1 MKKLYS
7 AVVLLLCMSIA
18 GTVFGAEKKAEK
30 HKKKSSKA
38 VVAEVVVAEVVPATE
53 NKAVVPEPV
62 ATDTEAKAA
71 EEAVKTDQ
79 FADKPYLVVND
90 DFSNLPGAD
99 PSKPVYDLLSIKE
112 RQAKG
117 LPTALP
123 EIQPYQEGKVAYL
136 TFDDGPEGKNTPA
149 ILDILKNEGVKGT
162 FYVVGSHCYRY
173 PENLLRMFVEGH
185 AIGNHSYSHDYDVL
199 YPNVYGFLEEMYQTE
214 AACRAILGF
223 RPLII
228 RAPGGTWGNF
238 TSDYPYALKE
248 AGLVNHNWNVC
259 IDDAVG
265 GHPTAADFVEKVRQ
279 QTADGKSCAIVLMH
293 CSYGKEETVKALPE
307 IIHLLR
313 ERGYSFGVV
322 TPATPR
328 M

>member
-1 MKKLYS
+1 MRKLYS
-7 AVVLLLCMSIA
+7 AVALLLCMSIA
-18 GTVFGAEKKAEK
+18 SSVCGAEKKSSR
-30 HKKKSSKA
+30 HKKKASKP
-38 VVAEVVVAEVVPATE
+38 VVVEVISANE
-53 NKAVVPEPV
+53 DKDAVLVEPVPEN
-62 ATDTEAKAA
+62 EAKTSDT
-71 EEAVKTDQ
+71 AVKPDQ
-79 FADKPYLVVND
+79 FADKPYIVVNE

-99 PSKPVYDLLSIKE
+99 PSKPVYDLLSVKE

-123 EIQPYQEGKVAYL
+123 EIQPYRQSKMAYL

-149 ILDILKNEGVKGT
+149 ILDILKNEGVQGT

-199 YPNVYGFLEEMYQTE
+199 YPNVNGFLEEMYQTE

-238 TSDYPYALKE
+238 TNAYPPALKE
-248 AGLVNHNWNVC
+248 VGLVEHNWNVC

-265 GHPTAADFVEKVRQ
+265 GYPTAAEFVEKVRQ
-279 QTADGKSCAIVLMH
+279 QTADGKNTAIVLMH

-307 IIHLLR
+307 IIQLLR

>member
-1 MKKLYS
+1 MKKLSS
-7 AVVLLLCMSIA
+7 ALILLLCMA
-18 GTVFGAEKKAEK
+18 LTCVVFGAEKKTEK
-30 HKKKSSKA
+30 HKKKSFKA
-38 VVAEVVVAEVVPATE
+38 AVAEVVPAAE
-53 NKAVVPEPV
+53 DKAVVEESIAPES
-62 ATDTEAKAA
+62 EAKTNSV
-71 EEAVKTDQ
+71 AVKPDR

-90 DFSNLPGAD
+90 DFSNLHSAD
-99 PSKPVYDLLSIKE
+99 PSKPVYDLLSVKE

-123 EIQPYQEGKVAYL
+123 ELQPYREGKVAYL

-149 ILDILKNEGVKGT
+149 ILDILKQEGVKGT
-162 FYVVGSHCYRY
+162 FYVVGSQCYSY

-199 YPNVYGFLEEMYQTE
+199 YPNVYGFLEEMYRTE
-214 AACRAILGF
+214 EACRAILGF

-228 RAPGGTWGNF
+228 RAPGGRWGNF
-238 TSDYPYALKE
+238 TSEYPYALKK
-248 AGLVNHNWNVC
+248 AGLVQHDWNVC

-265 GHPTAADFVEKVRQ
+265 GHPTAADFVEKVRR
-279 QTADGKSCAIVLMH
+279 QTADGKSCAVVLMH
-293 CSYGKEETVKALPE
+293 CSYGKEETVRALPQ
-307 IIHLLR
+307 IIQLLR

>member
-18 GTVFGAEKKAEK
+18 GTVFGAEKKADK

-38 VVAEVVVAEVVPATE
+38 AAAVVVPVVENNVVVKEPAALE
-53 NKAVVPEPV
+53 
-62 ATDTEAKAA
+62 A
-71 EEAVKTDQ
+71 EEKTTDAAVKPDQ
-79 FADKPYLVVND
+79 FANKPYLVVND
-90 DFSNLPGAD
+90 DFSNLLGAD

-149 ILDILKNEGVKGT
+149 ILDVLKNEGVKGT
-162 FYVVGSHCYRY
+162 FYVVGSQCYSY
-173 PENLLRMFVEGH
+173 PENLLRMFTEGH

-307 IIHLLR
+307 IIHLLHA
-313 ERGYSFGVV
+313 RGYSFGVV

>member
-1 MKKLYS
+1 MRKLYS
-7 AVVLLLCMSIA
+7 AVALLLCMSIA
-18 GTVFGAEKKAEK
+18 SSVCGAEKKVGK
-30 HKKKSSKA
+30 HKKKVSKTA
-38 VVAEVVVAEVVPATE
+38 VVESFDATE
-53 NKAVVPEPV
+53 DKNAIKEETVPVTEVNPE
-62 ATDTEAKAA
+62 DTT
-71 EEAVKTDQ
+71 VKSDR
-79 FADKPYLVVND
+79 FADKPYLVVNE
-90 DFSNLPGAD
+90 DFSNLSGAD
-99 PSKPVYDLLSIKE
+99 RNKPVYDLLSVKE

-123 EIQPYQEGKVAYL
+123 EVQPYREGKVAYL

-149 ILDILKNEGVKGT
+149 VLDILKQEGIKAT
-162 FYVVGSHCYRY
+162 FYVVGSQCYRY

-185 AIGNHSYSHDYDVL
+185 AIGNHSYSHDYDAL
-199 YPNVYGFLEEMYQTE
+199 YPNVNGFLEEMYRTE
-214 AACRAILGF
+214 ETCRAILGF

-238 TSDYPYALKE
+238 TSAYPQALKE
-248 AGLVNHNWNVC
+248 AGLVDHNWNVC

-265 GHPTAADFVEKVRQ
+265 GHPTAEDFVEKVRK
-279 QTADGKSCAIVLMH
+279 QTADGKACAVVLMH
-293 CSYGKEETVKALPE
+293 CSYGKEETVRALPQ
-307 IIHLLR
+307 IIQLLR